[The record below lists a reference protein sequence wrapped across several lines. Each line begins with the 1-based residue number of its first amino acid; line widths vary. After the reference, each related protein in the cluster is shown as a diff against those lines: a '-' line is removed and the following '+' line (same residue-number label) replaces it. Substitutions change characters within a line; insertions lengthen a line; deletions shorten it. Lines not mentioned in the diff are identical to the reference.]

1 MRLGLNVGYWGLG
14 APPEENLALVR
25 EAEALG
31 FDSVW
36 AAEAYGSD
44 AATVLAWLASQT
56 STIRLGAGIFQ
67 IPGRSAAMTAM
78 TTATLDHLSGGRM
91 LLGLGTSGPQ
101 VSEGWHGVRFAKQLQ
116 RTREYV
122 EVVRAMLRRE
132 RIEYAGETIQLPLP
146 DGPGKALKLMI
157 GTVQEAVPIYIAA
170 IGPKN
175 TALTAEI
182 ADGWLPI
189 LVSPEHM
196 GEFRPA
202 LEEGWARRSHP
213 PGDGGSDFDIAPSV
227 QVRIDEDVEAAH
239 DLMRHFIALYVGG
252 MGSREKNFY
261 NALVTSYGF
270 GDAAREVQDLYLA
283 GKKDEAAA
291 ALPGELIDAVTL
303 CGPADRIRERLQ
315 VYRDAGVG
323 TLILSPMAFTLDER
337 LDQLRQLAEL
347 AG

>member
-1 MRLGLNVGYWGLG
+1 LRLGVNVGYWGLG
-14 APPEENLALVR
+14 APPEENLAIVQ
-25 EAEALG
+25 EAEKLG

-44 AATVLAWLASQT
+44 AATVLGWLASQT
-56 STIRLGAGIFQ
+56 STIRLGSGIFQ

-78 TTATLDHLSGGRM
+78 TTATLDHLSDGRFI
-91 LLGLGTSGPQ
+91 LGLGTSGPQ
-101 VSEGWHGVRFAKQLQ
+101 VSEGWHGVRFGRQLQ

-132 RIEYAGETIQLPLP
+132 RIEYEGETIRLPLP

-157 GTVQEAVPIYIAA
+157 GTVQERVPIYIAA
-170 IGPKN
+170 IGPRN

-189 LVSPEHM
+189 MVSPEHM
-196 GEFRPA
+196 DEFRPS
-202 LEEGWARRSHP
+202 LEEGWARAGR
-213 PGDGGSDFDIAPSV
+213 DGSDFDIAPGV
-227 QVRIDEDVEAAH
+227 QVRIDDDVAAAH
-239 DLMRHFIALYVGG
+239 DMMRHFIALYVGG

-291 ALPGELIDAVTL
+291 ALPAELIDAVTL
-303 CGPADRIRERLQ
+303 CGPADRIRDRLA

-323 TLILSPMAFTLDER
+323 SLILSPMAYTLDER
-337 LDQLRQLAEL
+337 LDQLRRLAEL